1 MRLVL
6 GLILLTAAAVGAG
19 WWLVHLTGQF
29 SLSIGS
35 LQIQTPLSVAILT
48 LILIVLAAYV
58 LLRALATVLRLP
70 GAFRTRGHHSRRRRG
85 DSAVTNTLI
94 ALAAREPADARREA
108 ARARRLLGDTPQTL
122 LLSAYAGSIA
132 GDDAEAEAAF
142 EKLAERKD
150 SAFLGLRGLLRLAV
164 ARGDLTRAHELAR
177 EAEKAQPGAAW
188 LREER
193 AQLAVRTGDW
203 HDALAL
209 TKDEKPHAALAAA
222 AAEKEAD
229 PDKARKLAKQA
240 WKRDPSLPAAAIAY
254 ARRLRDGR
262 REKSALDVLR
272 RSWTANPHP
281 ELADFALAPATD
293 KLARLKTG
301 TALVADAPSHAE
313 SHLLLGRLH
322 LEAGQI
328 DDATRHANAATA
340 AGLNQRRVH
349 VLHADIA
356 DAGGDEAAQRNAL
369 RLAAN
374 ADPDPSWRCTS
385 CGATHEHWLPACP
398 ACHSVGRI
406 VWTAPP
412 RGLLAAPLQR
422 PVSLPLDPAG
432 V

>member
-6 GLILLTAAAVGAG
+6 GLIVLTAAAVGAG
-19 WWLVHLTGQF
+19 WWLEHLTGQF

-35 LQIQTPLSVAILT
+35 LQIQTPLSVAIVT
-48 LILIVLAAYV
+48 LVLIVLTAYL
-58 LLRALATVLRLP
+58 LLRVVATILHLP

-85 DSAVTNTLI
+85 DAAVTNTLI

-132 GDDAEAEAAF
+132 GDDAEAEQAF

-193 AQLAVRTGDW
+193 TQLAVRTGDW

-209 TKDEKPHAALAAA
+209 TKDAKPHAALAAA
-222 AAEKEAD
+222 AADKEPN
-229 PDKARKLAKQA
+229 PDTARKLAKQA
-240 WKRDPSLPAAAIAY
+240 WKSDPSLPAAAIAY
-254 ARRLRDGR
+254 ARRLREGGR
-262 REKSALDVLR
+262 ERSAQDVLR

-281 ELADFALAPATD
+281 DIADFALAPASD
-293 KLARLKTG
+293 KVARLKTG
-301 TALVADAPSHAE
+301 TALVADTPSHAE
-313 SHLLLGRLH
+313 THLLLGRLH
-322 LEAGQI
+322 LEAGQTE
-328 DDATRHANAATA
+328 DASRHARAAA
-340 AGLNQRRVH
+340 SAGVNQRRLH
-349 VLHADIA
+349 VLNADIA
-356 DAGGDEAAQRNAL
+356 DASGDEAAQRSAL

-374 ADPDPSWRCTS
+374 ADADPSWRCTS
-385 CGATHEHWLPACP
+385 CGATHDHWLPACP
-398 ACHSVGRI
+398 SCHAVGRI
-406 VWTAPP
+406 AWTVPP
-412 RGLLAAPLQR
+412 RGLLAAP
-422 PVSLPLDPAG
+422 VT
-432 V
+432 

>member
-1 MRLVL
+1 MRIVI

-48 LILIVLAAYV
+48 LILIVVAAYV
-58 LLRALATVLRLP
+58 LLRALATVLHLP

-85 DSAVTNTLI
+85 DAAVTNTLI

-142 EKLAERKD
+142 EKLAERRD

-209 TKDEKPHAALAAA
+209 TADAKPHAALAAA
-222 AAEKEAD
+222 AAEKEPD
-229 PDKARKLAKQA
+229 PEKARKLAKAA
-240 WKRDPSLPAAAIAY
+240 WKRDPSLAAAAIAY

-262 REKSALDVLR
+262 REKSAQDVLR
-272 RSWTANPHP
+272 RTWAASPHP
-281 ELADFALAPATD
+281 DLADFALAPATD
-293 KLARLKTG
+293 KVARLKTG

-322 LEAGQI
+322 LEAGHI
-328 DDATRHANAATA
+328 DDATRHANAAA
-340 AGLNQRRVH
+340 SAGMNQRRLH

-356 DAGGDEAAQRNAL
+356 DAGGDEAAQRSAL
-369 RLAAN
+369 RLAAS
-374 ADPDPSWRCTS
+374 ADADPSWRCAS

-398 ACHSVGRI
+398 ACHAVGRI
-406 VWTAPP
+406 VWAAPP
-412 RGLLAAPLQR
+412 RGLLAAPVQR

-432 V
+432 A

>member
-1 MRLVL
+1 MRIVL
-6 GLILLTAAAVGAG
+6 GLIVLTAAAVGAG

-29 SLSIGS
+29 SLSIGT
-35 LQIQTPLSVAILT
+35 LQIQTPLSVAIVTLVLT
-48 LILIVLAAYV
+48 VLVAYV
-58 LLRALATVLRLP
+58 LLRLVATVLHLP
-70 GAFRTRGHHSRRRRG
+70 GAFRARGHHSRRRRG
-85 DSAVTNTLI
+85 DAAVTSTLI

-193 AQLAVRTGDW
+193 TLLAVRTGDW

-222 AAEKEAD
+222 AAEKEAN
-229 PDKARKLAKQA
+229 PDTARKLAKQA
-240 WKRDPSLPAAAIAY
+240 WKRDPSLAAAAIAY
-254 ARRLRDGR
+254 ARRLRDGG
-262 REKSALDVLR
+262 REKSALDVLH

-281 ELADFALAPATD
+281 DIAEFALAPATD
-293 KLARLKTG
+293 RLARLKVG
-301 TALVADAPSHAE
+301 TSLVSGAPVHAE
-313 SHLLLGRLH
+313 THLLLGRLH

-328 DDATRHANAATA
+328 EDAARHAKAAGS
-340 AGLNQRRVH
+340 AGLNQRRLH
-349 VLHADIA
+349 MLHADIA
-356 DAGGDEAAQRNAL
+356 EAGGDEAAQRDAL
-369 RLAAN
+369 RSAAN
-374 ADPDPSWRCTS
+374 ADADPSWRCGN
-385 CGATHEHWLPACP
+385 CGTTHDHWLPACP
-398 ACHSVGRI
+398 VCQSVGRI
-406 VWTAPP
+406 AWTTPP
-412 RGLLAAPLQR
+412 RGLLAAPI
-422 PVSLPLDPAG
+422 A
-432 V
+432 